1 MKDKKFFAGIKRKA
15 RKAKLALAMAGALML
30 AGPVK
35 ARAEEPNPRP
45 PITMKL
51 GTGYDVKGKD
61 ARALLSL
68 GSELPLP
75 LRMKLSA
82 AAGLAASLNNPG
94 EAGLE
99 EAKLNL
105 NIPVAGPV
113 WVDLFG
119 HNARHLAVNQFSVGG
134 DVGIAFPRGA
144 AIVGFEHIFDG
155 GQRPVYGI
163 LVLNAIKERLDIS
176 VSGGYVTNCDAGTAG
191 GGIKLKLGEGMPA
204 LDIHTMTIFN
214 KDALL
219 FADVRA
225 MLEFQ
230 L

>member
-1 MKDKKFFAGIKRKA
+1 MERGRVWDSMRRKA
-15 RKAKLALAMAGALML
+15 RKAKLAIALAGALML
-30 AGPVK
+30 SGPMN
-35 ARAEEPNPRP
+35 ARAEEPIQRP

-51 GTGYDVKGKD
+51 GTAYDVKQGD
-61 ARALLSL
+61 VRALVTV

-75 LRMKLSA
+75 LRMKLAA
-82 AAGLAASLNNPG
+82 AAGLSASMTDPG
-94 EAGLE
+94 QAGLE
-99 EAKLNL
+99 EAKLGL
-105 NIPVAGPV
+105 NIPIAGPV

-119 HNARHLAVNQFSVGG
+119 HNSRHFAVQQFSVGG
-134 DVGIAFPRGA
+134 DIGVAFPRGA

-155 GQRPVYGI
+155 GQRPLYGI
-163 LVLNAIKERLDIS
+163 LVLDAIRDKLQLS
-176 VSGGYVTNCDAGTAG
+176 LSGGYVTNCEAGTAG
-191 GGIKLKLGEGMPA
+191 GGVKVNLGKGLPT

-225 MLEFQ
+225 MLEFT